1 MIKVPGRRATQA
13 PRTRT
18 LGRMRREQRLRTR
31 LSTAV
36 VEDPVCPGPV
46 AATSEKFFLRCAPH
60 DAKRVRQERADEV
73 NSAIAKFLSPLHARP

>member
-31 LSTAV
+31 LYTAV
-36 VEDPVCPGPV
+36 VEDPCLPG
-46 AATSEKFFLRCAPH
+46 ARRSDRREFILRCAPH
-60 DAKRVRQERADEV
+60 DAKRVRHERADEV
-73 NSAIAKFLSPLHARP
+73 NSAIAKFLAPLHARP

>member
-18 LGRMRREQRLRTR
+18 LGHMRREQRLRTR

-36 VEDPVCPGPV
+36 VEDPASPGPV
-46 AATSEKFFLRCAPH
+46 AATGEKFFLRCAPH
-60 DAKRVRQERADEV
+60 DAKPMQQERADEV
-73 NSAIAKFLSPLHARP
+73 NSAIAKFLPLLHARP